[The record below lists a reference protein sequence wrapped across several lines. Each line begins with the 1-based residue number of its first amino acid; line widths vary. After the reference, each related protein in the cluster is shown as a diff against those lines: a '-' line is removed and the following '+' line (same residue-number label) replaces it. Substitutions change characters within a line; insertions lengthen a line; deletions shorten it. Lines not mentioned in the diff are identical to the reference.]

1 MQYRRP
7 MPKLS
12 PFFAFAAAAVLL
24 SGCNAIDRLSSVGS
38 EPAMSAIEN
47 PVQKRGYQPVM
58 LPMPRQ
64 QTASHQPNSLW
75 RPGAR
80 AFFKDQRA
88 SQIGDILTVSIN
100 VEEEA
105 SIANET
111 SRTRSSAEDSDL
123 TKLLGYENS
132 LNRILPEAI
141 TPATAVSL
149 GSESSSS
156 GSGSVDRSETI
167 KLSVAAII
175 TQTLPNGNLVISGS
189 QEVRVNYEKR
199 ILTVT
204 GVVRPEDIS
213 ATNQVRHTQIA
224 EARISYGGQG
234 QITDVQQPR
243 YGQQLFDVVFP
254 F

>member
-1 MQYRRP
+1 MQSRRHL
-7 MPKLS
+7 PKRS
-12 PFFAFAAAAVLL
+12 PLLVFAATAMLL
-24 SGCNAIDRLSSVGS
+24 SGCNAIDRLSSVGA

-47 PVQKRGYQPVM
+47 PVEKREYKPVV

-88 SQIGDILTVSIN
+88 AQIGDILTVSIN
-100 VEEEA
+100 LEDEA
-105 SIANET
+105 SIQNET

-123 TKLLGYENS
+123 TNLLGYEGS
-132 LNRILPEAI
+132 LNRILPQAI
-141 TPATAVSL
+141 TPSTAVSL

-156 GSGSVDRSETI
+156 GSGTVDRSETI
-167 KLSVAAII
+167 RLSVAAIV

-199 ILTVT
+199 VLTVT

-224 EARISYGGQG
+224 EARISYGGVG

-243 YGQQLFDVVFP
+243 YGQQLFDVIFP